1 MPLVTY
7 HVQRI
12 SVSLPKSVSRDDLH
26 SLGMIGLYDALEKF
40 DPEREL
46 KFDTYASF
54 RIRGAI
60 LDGLRKEDWLP
71 RSTRDKAK
79 KIESAIEKLQ
89 QRYMRNATIAEIAA
103 ELNMSE
109 DEVVSTMNEHFLLMF
124 FQLTNNL

>member
-1 MPLVTY
+1 MADMITEESTYWAKWVDSRDAQAGNFLVKKYLPLVSY

-12 SVSLPKSVSRDDLH
+12 SAALPKNVSRDDIR
-26 SLGMIGLYDALEKF
+26 SLGLMGLYDALEKF
-40 DPEREL
+40 EPARDL

-79 KIESAIEKLQ
+79 KLKL
-89 QRYMRNATIAEIAA
+89 
-103 ELNMSE
+103 
-109 DEVVSTMNEHFLLMF
+109 LLRSWSSG
-124 FQLTNNL
+124 